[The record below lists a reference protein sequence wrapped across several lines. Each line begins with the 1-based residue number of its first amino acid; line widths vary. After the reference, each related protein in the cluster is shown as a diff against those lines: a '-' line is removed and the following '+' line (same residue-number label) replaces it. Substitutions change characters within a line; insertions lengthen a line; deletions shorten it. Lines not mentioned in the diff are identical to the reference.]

1 MLNNKIFYTKPFY
14 TKPFYTKPFF
24 NKKLSDYCLQSTMES
39 IQKIVEK
46 QKKERKIPK
55 INTDSLALTTHNSNP
70 NIDPNNLNYFI
81 LFLSISSFMYFFYK
95 RIK

>member
-1 MLNNKIFYTKPFY
+1 MLNNKV
-14 TKPFYTKPFF
+14 FYTKPFF

-46 QKKERKIPK
+46 QKKERKLPK
-55 INTDSLALTTHNSNP
+55 INTDSLVLTTNNSNP
-70 NIDPNNLNYFI
+70 NIDPNNFNYFI